1 MSNLIISK
9 TIKLNIRYV
18 HMNLMSDTYQKTVYS
33 QSIEQNDI
41 VRNEILRDI
50 IKNIVKT
57 PGQNLLDVGC
67 GNGHLLAPFVPFHN
81 CYGVDL
87 VESSLLIAKSKGIA
101 TYYTNLEKETLP
113 FQSNFFDLTVCSE
126 VIEHICNTDN
136 LLNELNRVIRKNGYL
151 ILTFPNVNQPIS
163 WLAQIVFDFPPVYS
177 ARYKSPHVRDFTL
190 RIIKKILP
198 VFGFDIKNVR
208 GTDLYPSVGKLSQWV
223 AKNIPRVSE
232 KIVVVSTKKRK
243 PQKTANVVWD
253 TRLL

>member
-1 MSNLIISK
+1 
-9 TIKLNIRYV
+9 
-18 HMNLMSDTYQKTVYS
+18 
-33 QSIEQNDI
+33 
-41 VRNEILRDI
+41 
-50 IKNIVKT
+50 
-57 PGQNLLDVGC
+57 
-67 GNGHLLAPFVPFHN
+67 
-81 CYGVDL
+81 
-87 VESSLLIAKSKGIA
+87 
-101 TYYTNLEKETLP
+101 
-113 FQSNFFDLTVCSE
+113 LTVCSE